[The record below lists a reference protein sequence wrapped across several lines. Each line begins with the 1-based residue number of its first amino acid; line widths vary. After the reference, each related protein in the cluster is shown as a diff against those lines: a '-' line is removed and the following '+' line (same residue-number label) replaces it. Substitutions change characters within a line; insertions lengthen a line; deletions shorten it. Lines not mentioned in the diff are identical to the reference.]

1 MSKDTVDTLG
11 NQKKTNYALQQDKT
25 KEEFIEELLEG
36 ILPPPQYFSKNAMLN
51 KQGYET
57 FDEVLEKGNVP
68 LDPSAFEHL
77 ANQTAAVVLDVRS
90 PEEYLKQHVPNS
102 IFIGLNGSFAP
113 WVGALITDL
122 KQPLLLV
129 VPEGKAEEAVTR
141 LSRVGYDNTLGY
153 LEGGLESWI
162 KAGKET
168 QTIDSVDAATF
179 NANYQTQ
186 GKNMNIL
193 DVRKPGEFDTQH
205 LLAANSFPL
214 DFINE
219 NMGELDKEK
228 PYYIHCAGGYRSA
241 IAASILSARG
251 FTKLTDI
258 KGGFGTLKQTDMPI
272 SEERSATD

>member
-1 MSKDTVDTLG
+1 
-11 NQKKTNYALQQDKT
+11 
-25 KEEFIEELLEG
+25 
-36 ILPPPQYFSKNAMLN
+36 MLN

-168 QTIDSVDAATF
+168 QTIDSVDAAT
-179 NANYQTQ
+179 
-186 GKNMNIL
+186 
-193 DVRKPGEFDTQH
+193 
-205 LLAANSFPL
+205 
-214 DFINE
+214 
-219 NMGELDKEK
+219 
-228 PYYIHCAGGYRSA
+228 
-241 IAASILSARG
+241 
-251 FTKLTDI
+251 
-258 KGGFGTLKQTDMPI
+258 
-272 SEERSATD
+272 